1 MPVSLSDL
9 ETRLGKTGGDYLCL
23 SDLPGNR
30 VRVQFVGRFDG
41 REVAWDATFRTL
53 RHCWQERAAGMPVRA
68 YMEITPLADD
78 ACRIEV
84 GLDLPVIDE
93 PAIRK
98 IIIMVRNYKRLRSG
112 RMEWG
117 EAIEVIAG
125 PEERV

>member
-9 ETRLGKTGGDYLCL
+9 ETRLGETGGDYLCL
-23 SDLPGNR
+23 SDLPGSR

-41 REVAWDATFRTL
+41 REVAWDAIFQTL
-53 RHCWQERAAGMPVRA
+53 RHCQEAVAGRPLRA
-68 YMEITPLADD
+68 YIEIAPLTGD

-93 PAIRK
+93 PALRK

-117 EAIEVIAG
+117 EAIEVFAG